1 MTAEEGSHMQVYRDL
16 VSRIGQGDADA
27 ESALYVRFRERLL
40 FFAKRKVYQTAGS
53 VSVEMAEDVCQ
64 DAWIAVLDNLRKRK
78 LKDPEKLSSY
88 IYRIFSNK
96 VVDAAAKLASDDSV
110 SLSEERIANPVI
122 AKEIEVSPEI
132 KKSLR
137 RTWAQ
142 LGIRDKRILYL
153 RYVHLWSYPQVAAV
167 LGVSEENCR
176 KVLQRAKDRFRKR
189 FKKSG

>member
-1 MTAEEGSHMQVYRDL
+1 MTAEAGKHSLPYRDL
-16 VSRIGQGDADA
+16 VLRIGQGDASA
-27 ESALYVRFRERLL
+27 ESALYTGFREKLL
-40 FFAKRKVYQTAGS
+40 FFARRKLYQIAGS
-53 VSVEMAEDVCQ
+53 ASVELSEDVCQ
-64 DAWIAVLDNLRKRK
+64 DAWIAVLDNLRKRN

-88 IYRIFSNK
+88 IYQIFSNK

-110 SLSEERIANPVI
+110 SLSEERVANPVP
-122 AKEIEVSPEI
+122 AKEVEVSPEI
-132 KKSLR
+132 KKSFR

-153 RYVHLWSYPQVAAV
+153 RYVHLWSYAQIAAV
-167 LGVSEENCR
+167 LGVNEESCR